1 MSAQAE
7 EPAENGPD
15 QSPIEGVVVGF
26 DGSASAA
33 LAVDWAAATAAAYGE
48 PLTLLQSR
56 PDAEGEVVEIE
67 DRDEAHELLGPDRAA
82 QLEEVARRVVQA
94 HPQLQVR
101 AVVHPKAPVQALLD
115 ASGTAD
121 VIAMGS
127 RGLEGFR
134 GLLLGST
141 TMHVAPHARCPVVVL
156 YEPDEETTRAKAQAK
171 HPDEVVVGYDGST
184 SADLALSFALRHAG
198 ATGLGVVVVVVTK
211 ARSSEPAQEVDD
223 SGEGLPEAAAA
234 LVRSAAQ
241 VADMRPQVTVR
252 YAHAHGRPAGV
263 LIEEA
268 AGAPLAVVGA
278 RGLGGFAQ
286 LVLGSVGLQMLMHA
300 QCPVAVV
307 HSRPAQ

>member
-1 MSAQAE
+1 MSAQADDA
-7 EPAENGPD
+7 AEIAED
-15 QSPIEGVVVGF
+15 QTPIEGVVVGF

-33 LAVDWAAATAAAYGE
+33 LAVDWAAAAAAAYGE

-56 PDAEGEVVEIE
+56 PDAEGEVVELE
-67 DRDEAHELLGPDRAA
+67 DRDEAHELLGPDRAQ
-82 QLEEVARRVVQA
+82 QLDAVARRVVAA
-94 HPQLQVR
+94 HPGLEVR
-101 AVVHPKAPVQALLD
+101 AVVHPEAPVAALLD

-121 VIAMGS
+121 IIAMGS

-156 YEPDEETTRAKAQAK
+156 YEPDEETAAARADAR
-171 HPDEVVVGYDGST
+171 HPAEVVVGYDGST
-184 SADLALSFALRHAG
+184 SADLALAFALRHAA
-198 ATGLGVVVVVVTK
+198 ATGLGVAVIVVTK
-211 ARSSEPAQEVDD
+211 SRRSDAAVAVPAD
-223 SGEGLPEAAAA
+223 GEGLAEPAAE

-241 VADMRPQVTVR
+241 VAQTRPEVAVR
-252 YAHAHGRPAGV
+252 YLHAHGRPAGV
-263 LIEEA
+263 LIAEA

-307 HSRPAQ
+307 HTRAAP